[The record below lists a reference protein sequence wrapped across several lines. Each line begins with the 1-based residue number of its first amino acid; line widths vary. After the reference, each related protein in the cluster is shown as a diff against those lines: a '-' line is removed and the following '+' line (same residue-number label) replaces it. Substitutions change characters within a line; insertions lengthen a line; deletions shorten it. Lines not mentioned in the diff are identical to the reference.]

1 MQRQGESRSLNGWR
15 GVGSS
20 RSFSS
25 LVFKSLAVR
34 SIYGVDSVLSW

>member
-1 MQRQGESRSLNGWR
+1 MQQRQGKSRSLDGGEW
-15 GVGSS
+15 GSS